1 MEKEKVIIDCDP
13 GIDDALALI
22 YAIKSNKFNILGITT
37 VSGNVPAD
45 EGAINACKILSFLGV
60 NDIPVYV
67 GEQSEVYID
76 ARDTHGENGLGNYSV
91 PCNDDYLNMIKGC
104 NAVKFIIDTVDKYPG
119 EVTIVA
125 LGPLT
130 NISKAINHKDTF
142 LDNVKEIVSMGG
154 TFRAPGNCTPV
165 SEYNYWCDPY
175 SAKVVYMRLA
185 HAWEDSDWCYF
196 PKIYMVG
203 LDVTR
208 KIVLTHDDVKKIKE
222 LNPKVGE
229 LVEGITNFYFDF
241 HKKQED
247 LDGCVINDPVA
258 IFYALTSGWFFID
271 NKYYVDIINLPDDD
285 HDGSA
290 VRGMVLVDANK
301 IYRCKPNAIVA
312 LDVDVACFWDSFIST
327 ITK

>member
-37 VSGNVPAD
+37 VSGNVPAM
-45 EGAINACKILSFLGV
+45 EGALNVCRILNFLGIH
-60 NDIPVYV
+60 DIPVCV
-67 GEQSEVYID
+67 GCTSDDYID
-76 ARDTHGENGLGNYSV
+76 ARDTHGDNGLGNYIIE
-91 PCNDDYLNMIKGC
+91 CNDYSCLNLSTTT
-104 NAVKFIIDTVDKYPG
+104 AVPFIGKTVSKYPD
-119 EVTIVA
+119 EVTIIA

-130 NISKAINHKDTF
+130 NIARVGNEYKDF
-142 LDNVKEIVSMGG
+142 YRDVREIISMGG
-154 TFRAPGNCTPV
+154 TYRAPGNCTPV

-185 HAWEDSDWCYF
+185 HAWEDSDWRYF

-271 NKYYVDIINLPDDD
+271 KKYYVDIINLPDDD